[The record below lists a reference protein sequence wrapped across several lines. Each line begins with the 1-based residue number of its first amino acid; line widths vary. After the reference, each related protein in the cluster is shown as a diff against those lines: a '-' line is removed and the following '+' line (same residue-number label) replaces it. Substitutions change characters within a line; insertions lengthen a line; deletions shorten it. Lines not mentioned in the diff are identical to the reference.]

1 MLSPPPHRTQSWRP
15 CLPGQPWASGWRS
28 TDRPV
33 PSPRGWTIGFSERG
47 AAHNRALPRCLSSRR
62 CMRSWRVRGWP
73 LSRPE
78 AARPPP
84 PSSLPSMAEW
94 PGGTRAFPRWRE
106 RSRCTCAH
114 ETPPLGGTVRVS
126 RPRPVSWQPL
136 SRPKL
141 TVLRAR
147 QPPPCTPWLSCRFTK
162 PRRSNRCTRV
172 VPTRGWCRSCARRL
186 TSLYERRKSRRG
198 PSGRRCPPW
207 WSRSAISG
215 STWQRWRTSTRH
227 AFSTPPSPR
236 EGCSAT
242 PSRASPSSSRRYS
255 SRPRRSSTSCPGVMH
270 HPPLPPGPGLSLPIA
285 VGALLHPPEP
295 LRPRPNRHIGRRV
308 EPLAGKRRPPR
319 PSQAPSRPGSRRSG
333 PDAGNPEMLEFALS
347 QETARTAPL
356 LPPVEGREEN
366 LLFRFV
372 SVPPLVQGPAVPTFS
387 KKEQFPFPPG
397 SQVHGTTVCDALPPH
412 SRPRPI
418 LPVAKRVRFGDD
430 IPPHAPLASPVR
442 DPGSSV
448 RMPQNAPPSVPST
461 PTPFRCT
468 TTGTSIVPLEPLAQR
483 LEAWLTLPSLS
494 RWLMRTIWLGY
505 AIQFARRPPKFN
517 GVLETS
523 VAVRNAPVLREEIA
537 VLLAKDAIEP
547 VPPAEMR
554 QGFYSPYFI
563 VPKKG
568 GGLRPILDLRVLN
581 RALHKLPFKML
592 THRRMIKCIQ
602 PQDWFAAIDLKDAY
616 FHVSILPRHRPF
628 LRFAFEGRAWQ
639 YRVLPFG
646 LSLSPRVFTKV
657 VEGALTPLREVGVR
671 ILNYLDDWLI
681 LAQSRE
687 QLGDHRDLVLR
698 HLSQLGLRVNWEK
711 SKLSPVQRISFLGV
725 ELDSVSMTARLTEE
739 RAQAVLNCLSSFRGR
754 NVVPLK
760 QFQRLLGHMASAA
773 AVTPLGLLHMRP
785 LQHWLHSRVPRWAWR
800 QRYTASR
807 YLPAVSPLPQPL
819 DRPCLSTGRGAPRT
833 SVPAYCCHN
842 RCLQHGLGRY
852 MQRAGSLGAL
862 DRAPTALAHQLP
874 GAVGSA
880 FSLAAVPATA
890 VGQARAS
897 PHGQHCGGLVYQPPG
912 GYTITPHVTTRPPS
926 PPLESHAVQ
935 VTACCSHP
943 GAAQSCG
950 RRALTTA
957 HVPRRMATP
966 SRDDP
971 ADLESIRGS
980 SGRPVCLPRVLPLPA
995 VLLPDR
1001 GPPRHRRTGTQLASG
1016 LTQVC
1021 VSPSEPTCTDTV
1033 QAQGG
1038 RGAGPAGCAPLAH
1051 PDLVSRTHFPRD
1063 STSLVHSSEEGP
1075 PFSGARHHMA
1085 PASRS
1090 MEPPCVAPGRDA
1102 ADLSGLP
1109 PAVVETIIQARA
1121 PSTRQ
1126 TYALKW
1132 SLFAT
1137 WCSSRREDPR
1147 RCTIGVVLS
1156 FLQERLERR
1165 LSPSTLKVYVAAIAA
1180 HHDAVDGRSLG
1191 KHDLIMRFLKGA
1203 RRMNPSRPPLVPS
1216 WDLSIVLSGLQRG
1229 PFEPLDSV
1237 ELKFLSLKTAL
1248 LTALTS
1254 IKRVG
1259 DLQAFSV
1266 SEECLVFGPV
1276 YSHVVLRP
1284 RPGYVPKVPTTPFCD
1299 QVVNLQALPSEE
1311 ADPALALL
1319 CPVRALRIYVT
1330 RTRSVR
1336 SSEQLF
1342 VCHGGQQKGKA
1353 VSKQR
1358 LAHWIVEAVALAY
1371 QSQGEPCPLG
1381 VRAHSTRSVAS
1392 SHALAHGASLAD
1404 ICRAA
1409 GWATP
1414 NTFARFYN
1422 LRVEPVSSRVLG
1434 K

>member
-1 MLSPPPHRTQSWRP
+1 MPFRPCPSGCGRFLSADDRHDRCLQCLGRRHAEAAFVDDSCVCCGRMSMISLRSRLSFMKGLAPSAATRADLSGSSRGSPADALGDLRVTVRASPPGTPPRTSYSSRSEHP
-15 CLPGQPWASGWRS
+15 VRFPGDFAGLSHGAPSISFGAPSVDRMSIAASG
-28 TDRPV
+28 D
-33 PSPRGWTIGFSERG
+33 GFTSSEDEG
-47 AAHNRALPRCLSSRR
+47 AVGL
-62 CMRSWRVRGWP
+62 
-73 LSRPE
+73 
-78 AARPPP
+78 P
-84 PSSLPSMAEW
+84 PSGVVATAAPDPELTAMLA
-94 PGGTRAFPRWRE
+94 RA
-106 RSRCTCAH
+106 A
-114 ETPPLGGTVRVS
+114 VS
-126 RPRPVSWQPL
+126 IGLEV
-136 SRPKL
+136 
-141 TVLRAR
+141 
-147 QPPPCTPWLSCRFTK
+147 
-162 PRRSNRCTRV
+162 NR
-172 VPTRGWCRSCARRL
+172 
-186 TSLYERRKSRRG
+186 
-198 PSGRRCPPW
+198 
-207 WSRSAISG
+207 
-215 STWQRWRTSTRH
+215 
-227 AFSTPPSPR
+227 PPSPEPSR
-236 EGCSAT
+236 LDDWFLGAGRGSQPRPAPVPFFPEVHEELTSSWMAPFTARSRSSASSVLTTLDGGVARGYAGIPQVERAVAVHLCPRNAATWRNRPRLPSKACKLTAALAAKAYSAAGQAASALHAMAILQVHQAKALKQVHEGSTDPGLMQELRTATDFALRATKVTARSLRKAMSTMVVQERHLWLNLAT

-270 HPPLPPGPGLSLPIA
+270 HPPLPPGPGLSLPVA
-285 VGALLHPPEP
+285 VGALLRPPEP

-308 EPLAGKRRPPR
+308 EPLAGERRPPR

-494 RWLMRTIWLGY
+494 RWLTRTIRHGY

-523 VAVRNAPVLREEIA
+523 VAVRNAPVLCEEIA

-739 RAQAVLNCLSSFRGR
+739 GAQAVLNCLSSFRGR

-800 QRYTASR
+800 RGTLRVGISQQCRRFLSPWTDLAFLRAGVPLEQVSRHTVVTTDASSTGWGATCNGQAASGLWTGPRLLWHINCLELWAVHLALRQFRPLLLGKHVLVRTDNTA
-807 YLPAVSPLPQPL
+807 AVSYINRLGGIRSHRMSQLARHLLLWSHTQFKSLRAVHIPGQLNRAADALSRQLTFPGEWRLHPETIRLIWSRFGEAQVDLFASPESSHCQLYFSLTEGPLGT
-819 DRPCLSTGRGAPRT
+819 D
-833 SVPAYCCHN
+833 
-842 RCLQHGLGRY
+842 
-852 MQRAGSLGAL
+852 
-862 DRAPTALAHQLP
+862 ALAHSWPRALRKY
-874 GAVGSA
+874 A
-880 FSLAAVPATA
+880 FPPVSLLAQTLCKLREDEEQVLLVAPHWPTRTWFPELISLATVPPWRILS
-890 VGQARAS
+890 Q
-897 PHGQHCGGLVYQPPG
+897 GLG
-912 GYTITPHVTTRPPS
+912 TIW
-926 PPLESHAVQ
+926 
-935 VTACCSHP
+935 HP
-943 GAAQSCG
+943 
-950 RRALTTA
+950 R
-957 HVPRRMATP
+957 
-966 SRDDP
+966 
-971 ADLESIRGS
+971 
-980 SGRPVCLPRVLPLPA
+980 
-995 VLLPDR
+995 
-1001 GPPRHRRTGTQLASG
+1001 
-1016 LTQVC
+1016 
-1021 VSPSEPTCTDTV
+1021 
-1033 QAQGG
+1033 
-1038 RGAGPAGCAPLAH
+1038 
-1051 PDLVSRTHFPRD
+1051 PDLWNLHVWLLD
-1063 STSLVHSSEEGP
+1063 G
-1075 PFSGARHHMA
+1075 
-1085 PASRS
+1085 
-1090 MEPPCVAPGRDA
+1090 
-1102 ADLSGLP
+1102 
-1109 PAVVETIIQARA
+1109 
-1121 PSTRQ
+1121 TRQ
-1126 TYALKW
+1126 T
-1132 SLFAT
+1132 
-1137 WCSSRREDPR
+1137 
-1147 RCTIGVVLS
+1147 
-1156 FLQERLERR
+1156 
-1165 LSPSTLKVYVAAIAA
+1165 
-1180 HHDAVDGRSLG
+1180 
-1191 KHDLIMRFLKGA
+1191 
-1203 RRMNPSRPPLVPS
+1203 
-1216 WDLSIVLSGLQRG
+1216 
-1229 PFEPLDSV
+1229 
-1237 ELKFLSLKTAL
+1237 
-1248 LTALTS
+1248 
-1254 IKRVG
+1254 
-1259 DLQAFSV
+1259 
-1266 SEECLVFGPV
+1266 
-1276 YSHVVLRP
+1276 
-1284 RPGYVPKVPTTPFCD
+1284 
-1299 QVVNLQALPSEE
+1299 
-1311 ADPALALL
+1311 
-1319 CPVRALRIYVT
+1319 
-1330 RTRSVR
+1330 
-1336 SSEQLF
+1336 
-1342 VCHGGQQKGKA
+1342 
-1353 VSKQR
+1353 
-1358 LAHWIVEAVALAY
+1358 
-1371 QSQGEPCPLG
+1371 
-1381 VRAHSTRSVAS
+1381 
-1392 SHALAHGASLAD
+1392 
-1404 ICRAA
+1404 
-1409 GWATP
+1409 
-1414 NTFARFYN
+1414 
-1422 LRVEPVSSRVLG
+1422 
-1434 K
+1434 